1 MTNVSFPKEIS
12 SLFDD
17 DHNNFPAIIGKSS
30 DDYLQ
35 CLCHSNFTALQD
47 IDLGEIINATG
58 LILSKDDHKS
68 ANGNQ
73 VFDQSNRALE
83 AYNPSIQDDNN
94 NAIHLL
100 QDKTWYRKLYPQADI
115 QTAERVG
122 KKFVLSCMK
131 ETWVVRLKNETTLF
145 KHVTLQDL
153 FDHLGEMSM
162 GR

>member
-35 CLCHSNFTALQD
+35 CLCHSNFTSLQD

-68 ANGNQ
+68 ANRGH
-73 VFDQSNRALE
+73 VFDLADGILE
-83 AYNPSIQDDNN
+83 AYDPSIRDDTKN
-94 NAIHLL
+94 
-100 QDKTWYRKLYPQADI
+100 T
-115 QTAERVG
+115 
-122 KKFVLSCMK
+122 
-131 ETWVVRLKNETTLF
+131 VRLCQE
-145 KHVTLQDL
+145 KHGLASLISRRPYKPPSTWKRNSSSPVWKKRGWFT
-153 FDHLGEMSM
+153 
-162 GR
+162 